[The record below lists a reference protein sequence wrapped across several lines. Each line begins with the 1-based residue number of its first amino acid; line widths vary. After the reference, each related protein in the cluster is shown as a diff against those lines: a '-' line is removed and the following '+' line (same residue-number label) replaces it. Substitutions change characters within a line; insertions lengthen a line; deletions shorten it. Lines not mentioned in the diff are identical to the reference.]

1 MLATHN
7 YQPNDV
13 WSVQNAKAKFSEFLE
28 NCLQSEPQ
36 IVTKRGQEVAVLVS
50 IEEWKRLQTRAK
62 PSLKELLL
70 TDEAR
75 FDLPNVRE
83 INRNRSKRRDI
94 PNFDE

>member
-1 MLATHN
+1 MLATHD
-7 YQPNDV
+7 YSPHEV

-50 IEEWKRLQTRAK
+50 IDEWKRLQTRAK

-70 TDEAR
+70 FDEHR
-75 FDLPNVRE
+75 FELPDVRE
-83 INRNRSKRRDI
+83 LNRNRNKRRDI
-94 PNFDE
+94 PSFDE